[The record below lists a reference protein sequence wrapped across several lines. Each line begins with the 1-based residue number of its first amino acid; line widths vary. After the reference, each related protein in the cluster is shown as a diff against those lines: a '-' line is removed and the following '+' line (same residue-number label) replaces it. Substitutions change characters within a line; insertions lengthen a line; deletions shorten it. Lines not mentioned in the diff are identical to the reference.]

1 MSNIIVVII
10 FILLILFL
18 QIGIMPHIAI
28 SGAYPNLI
36 LISILCLSIIRDWKK
51 VLPWTILGGLFLDFY
66 SLLNIL
72 GISVIALLVVSYLV
86 YFLSQNVFK
95 KTTFFSL
102 TSIFLVT
109 LFIYNLLFV
118 VFFRITDSS
127 FNFSV
132 SGFFIGIIYNFIFAL
147 PIFYLL
153 KKYDAKF
160 TKIQD

>member
-28 SGAYPNLI
+28 SSAYPNLI
-36 LISILCLSIIRDWKK
+36 LISILCLSIIRGWKK

-72 GISVIALLVVSYLV
+72 GISVIALLIGSYLV
-86 YFLSQNVFK
+86 YFLSQNIFK

-109 LFIYNLLFV
+109 LFVYNLFFV
-118 VFFRITDSS
+118 IFFRITDSS
-127 FNFSV
+127 FNFSI